1 MVKNI
6 TPVRHLGLT
15 GTYNTREIGGY
26 PTKDG
31 GMTRWRIFLRSDNMH
46 ALTDADKDALI
57 DYGVRIVIDL
67 RTTRETET
75 TPNRF
80 VDSDRVRYVW
90 HNIIGD
96 ERSANTAD
104 IVTGVPSDR
113 IQQAYSSWLDNRQN
127 QVRAVLSILAEPGT
141 VTAIY
146 HCAGGKDR
154 TGVIS
159 ALLLDIAGVS
169 RQMIAK
175 DYGLTARYLHQ
186 RNLDNAAENG
196 ETTFATWQQYQAQ
209 FCPPEAMLKTLQH
222 LDDKYGGI
230 PPYLKT
236 IGLDTTQIRE
246 LRSALLG

>member
-104 IVTGVPSDR
+104 IVTGGPSER
-113 IQQAYSSWLDNRQN
+113 IQQA
-127 QVRAVLSILAEPGT
+127 
-141 VTAIY
+141 
-146 HCAGGKDR
+146 
-154 TGVIS
+154 
-159 ALLLDIAGVS
+159 
-169 RQMIAK
+169 
-175 DYGLTARYLHQ
+175 
-186 RNLDNAAENG
+186 
-196 ETTFATWQQYQAQ
+196 
-209 FCPPEAMLKTLQH
+209 
-222 LDDKYGGI
+222 
-230 PPYLKT
+230 
-236 IGLDTTQIRE
+236 
-246 LRSALLG
+246 